1 MPRTGDG
8 LLSSSF
14 SSKTASR
21 TYFKLTKLSDDFFYP
36 VIYSLFTANQE
47 AGAKEF
53 PKASTI
59 NMPRTI
65 LKEEAGR

>member
-8 LLSSSF
+8 LLS

-53 PKASTI
+53 PKASMI

-65 LKEEAGR
+65 LKEGAGR